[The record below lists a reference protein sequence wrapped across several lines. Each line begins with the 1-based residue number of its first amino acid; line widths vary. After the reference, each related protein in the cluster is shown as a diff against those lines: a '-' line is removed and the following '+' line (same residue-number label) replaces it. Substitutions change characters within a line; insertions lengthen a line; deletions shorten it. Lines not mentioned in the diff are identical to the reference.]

1 MIREEAASVLLDL
14 DLEIGQGWFRHAR
27 LADATDDFLHVP
39 IADGMFST
47 KIDGFSHAA
56 RMTTPFILKYMQ
68 EQDARLNIRAVT
80 AWNEPANSAIR
91 YAQWQVDFH
100 WKIDTR
106 VWQYLLYMKFM
117 RRAYQDAVN
126 GCELEAREKASF
138 LEAAERFWD
147 EVEVAYTYRS
157 EIIERARGFEP
168 HPDSTA
174 GARDHGY
181 AYRQLL
187 PAPDHRFDQLHFELI
202 GPDYGA
208 AASATGTA
216 VPEAWP
222 GFSEV
227 QPSPLL
233 RAALGWYTDVKA
245 AGLAD
250 EWLRVALGT
259 RMVPTRS
266 NGWEA
271 GLIET
276 SGFLIGDESRVILD
290 AEGEATPLKAR
301 ASMFAKAQYC
311 FMLRLHGD
319 SEQYLRLIELQAAA
333 LTARHAEVGVDI
345 DAFISTVGQ
354 LFRRLTRE
362 SATEAEVTDSRLAR
376 ILESTRPVHPRY
388 ASFDP
393 LEPLPWQ
400 TRSPERY
407 LARMKRL
414 GYTL

>member
-1 MIREEAASVLLDL
+1 MRDEAVKALLDL
-14 DLEIGQGWFRHAR
+14 DREIGQGWFRHAK
-27 LADATDDFLHVP
+27 LADATDEFLHVP

-68 EQDARLNIRAVT
+68 EQDARLNITAVT
-80 AWNEPANSAIR
+80 AWKESVNSAIR

-106 VWQYLLYMKFM
+106 VWQYMLYMKFM
-117 RRAYQDAVN
+117 RLAYRDAVN
-126 GCELEAREKASF
+126 GSELEAEEKTEF
-138 LEAAERFWD
+138 LDAAERFWD

-157 EIIERARGFEP
+157 EIIERARGFKP
-168 HPDSTA
+168 HPDPTA
-174 GARDHGY
+174 GAKDHGY
-181 AYRQLL
+181 VYRQLL
-187 PAPDHRFDQLHFELI
+187 PTPDRRFDQLKFELI

-208 AASATGTA
+208 GTA
-216 VPEAWP
+216 TESVVPEAWP
-222 GFSEV
+222 GLSAVE
-227 QPSPLL
+227 PPPLL
-233 RAALGWYTDVKA
+233 RAALRWYSDAKA

-250 EWLRVALGT
+250 EWLCVALGA

-271 GLIET
+271 GLVET
-276 SGFLIGDESRVILD
+276 SEFLVGDESRVVMD
-290 AEGEATPLKAR
+290 AEGDAPPLEVR
-301 ASMFAKAQYC
+301 ASMFARAQYC
-311 FMLRLHGD
+311 FALRLEGVT
-319 SEQYLRLIELQAAA
+319 EQYLRLIELQAAA
-333 LTARHAEVGVDI
+333 LRSWHAEDRVDV
-345 DAFISTVGQ
+345 DAFLSAVGQ
-354 LFRRLTRE
+354 EYRQLTKRG
-362 SATEAEVTDSRLAR
+362 ATESDVRDTRLAR
-376 ILESTRPVHPRY
+376 VIESTRPVHPRY
-388 ASFDP
+388 APFDP